1 MTQTLKRDKGDQE
14 SRPYKGG
21 GTDLVAED
29 GCDDDQLEGP
39 GPEVV
44 IEQNGRVKPAN
55 FIDYNLDGSQSCLV
69 ADLLTSF
76 DKRFTIWPI
85 VVLPRAEL
93 ESFRAFL

>member
-1 MTQTLKRDKGDQE
+1 MERDKGDQE
-14 SRPYKGG
+14 SCPHQSR

-44 IEQNGRVKPAN
+44 IEQNGRVKPAKL
-55 FIDYNLDGSQSCLV
+55 IDYNLDASQRCLV
-69 ADLLTSF
+69 AHLFTSF

>member
-1 MTQTLKRDKGDQE
+1 MERDKGDQE
-14 SRPYKGG
+14 SRPHQGG
-21 GTDLVAED
+21 GTDLVTED

-44 IEQNGRVKPAN
+44 IEQNGRVKPAS
-55 FIDYNLDGSQSCLV
+55 FIDNNLHGSERCSE
-69 ADLLTSF
+69 AHLLTSF

-93 ESFRAFL
+93 ESFRDFL